1 MLNDDIRK
9 KNQSKKITKL
19 KINYIIKINSNRKK
33 EEDGIIKK
41 SILKIILDYINNNYK
56 NND

>member
-19 KINYIIKINSNRKK
+19 KKNYIIKINSNRKK
-33 EEDGIIKK
+33 RRRW
-41 SILKIILDYINNNYK
+41 NYK
-56 NND
+56 KINLKNYFRLYK

>member
-19 KINYIIKINSNRKK
+19 KKNYIIKINSNRKK
-33 EEDGIIKK
+33 EEDE
-41 SILKIILDYINNNYK
+41 L
-56 NND
+56 